1 MLRTSLSLVVT
12 LSLSAI
18 ACTPVQAGVVIGG
31 TRVVF
36 PAGKRDV
43 SVRIENKGEAPAL
56 VQVWID
62 DGDERS
68 TPETARAP
76 FAMTPPVFR
85 IDPGRGHALR
95 IVHVGDSPPL
105 EREKLYWLNVLEI
118 PPTPK
123 DSDGANTLQFA
134 FRHRVKLM
142 HRPIDLPMAPGKAPS
157 ALRWSVLRNGAAS
170 QLRVANDSPYVV
182 SFNDVS
188 IAAGSAAKESVSLGG
203 GMALPG
209 TSTTFAIPAALRP
222 GHGGE
227 VRFATINDYGA
238 IVPFTSP
245 VEPVQERAVDD

>member
-1 MLRTSLSLVVT
+1 MMLRSSFALVVALSLSLSV
-12 LSLSAI
+12 SAP
-18 ACTPVQAGVVIGG
+18 AHAGVVIGG

-43 SVRIENKGEAPAL
+43 SIRVENKGDAPAL

-95 IVHVGDSPPL
+95 IVHVGDTLPVD
-105 EREKLYWLNVLEI
+105 REKLYWLNVLEI
-118 PPTPK
+118 PPKPT

-142 HRPIDLPMAPGKAPS
+142 HRPADLSMTPAKASS
-157 ALRWSVLRNGAAS
+157 ALRWSIDRDGEPLR
-170 QLRVANDSPYVV
+170 LRVTNASPYVV

-188 IAAGSAAKESVSLGG
+188 VAGGDEDKSTSLGG
-203 GMALPG
+203 GMVLPG
-209 TSTTFAIPAALRP
+209 ASTTFALPAALRSFA
-222 GHGGE
+222 GGD
-227 VRFATINDYGA
+227 VSFATINDYGA
-238 IVPFTSP
+238 IVPSTSP
-245 VEPVQERAVDD
+245 VQPMAERAADE